1 MDIIW
6 WILIAV
12 CFILG
17 YAGLIFPIVPSVL
30 VLWIGFFIYQ
40 FGVTDGSLSWLFW
53 TAAVILTVV
62 LIVADLLASRY
73 FVKKYGGSAWGERA
87 AMVGVIVGS
96 FVIPPFGIIVV
107 PFVLVLII
115 ELYLQRDFERAVKI
129 AFASFLAF
137 LSGTVAKAIIQT
149 VLIIWFFLEAFLF

>member
-6 WILIAV
+6 WVLIAA
-12 CFILG
+12 CFVLG
-17 YAGLIFPIVPSVL
+17 YVGLIFPIVPSVL
-30 VLWIGFFIYQ
+30 VLWIGFVIYQ

-62 LIVADLLASRY
+62 LIVADIIASRF
-73 FVKKYGGSAWGERA
+73 FVKRSGGSDWGERA

-96 FVIPPFGIIVV
+96 FVIPPFGVIIV

-115 ELYLQRDFERAVKI
+115 ELYLHRDFNRAIKI

-137 LSGTVAKAIIQT
+137 LGGTVAKAIIQT
-149 VLIIWFFLEAFLF
+149 MLIIWFLLEVFFF